1 MYIENS
7 RTANKKKFK
16 RSITD
21 KLRKKGKWNHIKC
34 SIKTKKKAQK
44 EQKSN
49 TGTKKKDNTETT
61 VMDIVD
67 INPANQ

>member
-7 RTANKKKFK
+7 RTAIKKKFK

-44 EQKSN
+44 E
-49 TGTKKKDNTETT
+49 
-61 VMDIVD
+61 
-67 INPANQ
+67 